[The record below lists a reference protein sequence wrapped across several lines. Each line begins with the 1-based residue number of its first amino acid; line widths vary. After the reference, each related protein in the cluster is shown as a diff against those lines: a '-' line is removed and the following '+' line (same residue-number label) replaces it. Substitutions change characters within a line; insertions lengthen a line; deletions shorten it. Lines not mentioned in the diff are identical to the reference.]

1 MNYANKTFSVPL
13 KYLKNVKRIT
23 ATIILSLKLMQVS
36 VFMKKKFKKYLAEFC
51 SESYFVSNILYYFKI
66 FDYNSD
72 SHMNNILPF
81 RK

>member
-36 VFMKKKFKKYLAEFC
+36 VFMKKK
-51 SESYFVSNILYYFKI
+51 IQKI
-66 FDYNSD
+66 FN
-72 SHMNNILPF
+72 
-81 RK
+81 